1 LKISGTAVRP
11 DQAQPNPGPGWG
23 RLAAFALALWLP
35 AGALAGPETP
45 APLEVV
51 RDGKFSHLVY
61 PTGATPP
68 VSKGK
73 EVILQDRWQTFLVD
87 ARLGDEFTLTLR
99 MAIDGASRSATTLML
114 MHGEESSH
122 LGFSGSKE
130 APFTQGRAFLR
141 DTSDQL
147 QKRPTPPF
155 ILAGQMF
162 DLVLTSRRLGPDLA
176 DLEVT
181 LNGEPFARQSGK
193 CPPIVAVG
201 LRPWVGTIRIESMTL
216 RGQFQKGGVEA
227 KPFEPKK
234 TKGGAPGAPGDPA
247 AE

>member
-1 LKISGTAVRP
+1 MKISGTAVRP

-23 RLAAFALALWLP
+23 RLAAFALALCLP

-61 PTGATPP
+61 PTGSTPP
-68 VSKGK
+68 VSQGK

-99 MAIDGASRSATTLML
+99 MAIDKAFRSATTLTL
-114 MHGEESSH
+114 MHGEEESH

-130 APFTQGRAFLR
+130 VPFAQGRTFLR

-155 ILAGQMF
+155 ILAGEMF
-162 DLVLTSRRLGPDLA
+162 DLVLTCRRLGPEMA

-181 LNGEPFARQSGK
+181 LNGEPFVRQSGK

-227 KPFEPKK
+227 KPFEAKK
-234 TKGGAPGAPGDPA
+234 TKGVAPGDPA